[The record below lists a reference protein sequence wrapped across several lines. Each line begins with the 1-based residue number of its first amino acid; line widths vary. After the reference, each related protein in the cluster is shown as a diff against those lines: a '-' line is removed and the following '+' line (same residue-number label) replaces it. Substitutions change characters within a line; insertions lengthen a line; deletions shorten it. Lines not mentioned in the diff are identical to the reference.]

1 MALSNAEKD
10 LLSRAVRRDREAFGE
25 LYLLYQ
31 KPIYR
36 FVRYLANDPHEADD
50 LTSETFLRAWN
61 AIERFED
68 RDVSIEAWL
77 LKIARNTTIR
87 HLSVRSKRQHL
98 DVESVAIEANPRYS
112 PERLAEGSMDKEAVR
127 RAILMLPSMQRQ
139 VIVLR
144 FLENLNYSEVEAILG
159 KSSGAIRVLQHRALK
174 ALRGLMG
181 DAVHPEPAGA
191 GLAKAGL
198 ALN

>member
-1 MALSNAEKD
+1 MALSSAEKD
-10 LLSRAVRRDREAFGE
+10 LLSRAIRRDREAFGE

-31 KPIYR
+31 KPIFR
-36 FVRYLANDPHEADD
+36 FVRYLVNDPHEADD

-77 LKIARNTTIR
+77 LKIARNIAIR
-87 HLSVRSKRQHL
+87 HLNVRNKRQHV
-98 DVESVAIEANPRYS
+98 DVEDVVLEANPRYS
-112 PERLAEGSMDKEAVR
+112 PERLAEGSMEKDAVR

-139 VIVLR
+139 VVVLR
-144 FLENLNYSEVEAILG
+144 FLENLNYPEVEAILG

-174 ALRGLMG
+174 ALRSLIG
-181 DAVHPEPAGA
+181 DAVFAESNYAGVA
-191 GLAKAGL
+191 RA
-198 ALN
+198 